1 MTLIEVFVERV
12 EGGVKVTTSA
22 GGVPSPPVKVAGSAF
37 EDLQTQVQTHRA
49 LSDRP
54 RHRPVCQAGLLDD
67 IGRELFKAALS
78 PLWARENGGIGGMIV
93 VRSPDEALRSL
104 PWDLMKPPPTD
115 LVEPTGVLPLGSD
128 PAWSVA
134 VAPVAPRSN
143 TALSGGPQ
151 RVLVLVAS
159 PVTEVRAGDVEILG
173 RQELNYEEEEDAI
186 ATAAGVNDVRV
197 RVSDFGTLEELK
209 RLVSA
214 FKPHVVHLSGHG
226 TLVAG
231 KGVFCFEDEH
241 GGLAPVSGSMLAEAF
256 RGQSSVR
263 CVLVNACLTATAVE
277 AAAEAEDKG
286 QEVSETPTRIASS
299 LCEALVAGGVPAAI
313 GWGEKVADD
322 RATAFAQAFYKY
334 LSRENHLGRAMS
346 AGRKALRDR
355 ADEGLGEG
363 LVDLTYSLAKLYTGV
378 TDVGKVYDSDNV
390 ENNVAEAT
398 IRRTLPNG
406 MEGLIEGFVG
416 RRRDLQRILP
426 PLVSTGNDF
435 RSVLVLTGV
444 GGLGKSSL
452 ATKAATRLEGDGY
465 NLVVVGPQ
473 GSIGGPMSGQLR
485 AGERTARGDQALAES
500 VARDILIELRQAA
513 ERHPEDDNAVRL
525 AAVLS
530 DQNKQT
536 NDEKLGQVPAILA
549 RLRWVLILDNFED
562 ALANV
567 TSRSDR
573 EDDAVGQD
581 SRPTVAHTG
590 LGQFLQSCCQTLTDP
605 RGGKLLITS
614 RYLPAEIKET
624 NQRVQ
629 HEALRDLTA
638 AGFRKLLLQEKR
650 LSDRFYRGDLSQ
662 KMISDLYRKFG
673 GTPRFIKQVLHNMVA
688 AKTDAELRTDLDGLT
703 TDDEADDDQDMAVNR
718 RTYLEDIAA
727 PTLIGKLGVES
738 QLAAGVVAAAYEA
751 IPAEAVAVVLQKM
764 DRPEVASATPGQ
776 VSQWLESAVAWGL
789 AQPVAT
795 RWPVSQQTKMLAE
808 LPDDPAFI
816 AGQLPPNTPP
826 EKRDELIAIGIKRI
840 RQARKSVALLSQPA
854 TRRYQSPGLLRGALA
869 DQIDLTGHRLRA
881 AHAAIATWWK
891 TIFADDREPEVGIS
905 ISVGMDACR
914 LHALAGEVWDLGCG
928 MTVGL
933 SNPLIERAAYGEAR
947 ALLEAV
953 PAAQRDGRVLHAIAT
968 IDLQQGEY
976 VRARSGFEQSLEIM
990 REIGDRQGEAVTLH
1004 GMASIDVQQGD
1015 YAGARSVFEQS
1026 LQIKREIGD
1035 RKGEAAT
1042 LHQIATIDV
1051 HQGDYTRARSV
1062 FEESLQIRREIGD
1075 RRGEASTLHNIATID
1090 LRKGEYVRAR
1100 SVFEGSL
1107 QIAREAGD
1115 RKGEAETLHQ
1125 IASIDLEQG
1134 EYKRARS
1141 VFEQSLQTKREI
1153 GDRQGEAATL
1163 HSIAT
1168 IDLRQRDYTR
1178 ARSVFEQSLQ
1188 IMREIGDRKS
1198 ESSTLHNIATIDL
1211 EQADYTRARTGFEKS
1226 LQIKRE
1232 IGDRQGEAATLHQ
1245 IATIDLEQADYTRAR
1260 TGFEKSLQIRREF
1273 SDQYG
1278 IGAAFSQLAAVVD
1291 EMGRSLQASR
1301 LQGVCFLIDNSI
1313 GHGDTENDLKSY
1325 AALCSKAGLTES
1337 QALDQMKEI
1346 AEIYGHDGGDSI
1358 VAAAFDGLGD

>member
-37 EDLQTQVQTHRA
+37 EDLQTQAQTHRA

-54 RHRPVCQAGLLDD
+54 RHRPVCQAGLLDG

-78 PLWARENGGIGGMIV
+78 PLWARENGDTGGTIV

-115 LVEPTGVLPLGSD
+115 LVDPTGILPLGSD

-134 VAPVAPRSN
+134 VAPVAPRSS
-143 TALSGGPQ
+143 TTLSGGPQ

-159 PVTEVRAGDVEILG
+159 PVSEVRAGDVEILG
-173 RQELNYEEEEDAI
+173 HQELNYEEEEDAI

-197 RVSDFGTLEELK
+197 RVSDFGTLEELT

-226 TLVAG
+226 TLIAG

-263 CVLVNACLTATAVE
+263 CVLLNACLTATAAE

-286 QEVSETPTRIASS
+286 QEVAETPTRIASS
-299 LCEALVAGGVPAAI
+299 LCEALVAGGVPLAI

-322 RATAFAQAFYKY
+322 RATAFATAFYKY

-378 TDVGKVYDSDNV
+378 TDVGKVYDKSRTEED
-390 ENNVAEAT
+390 VAEAT

-426 PLVSTGNDF
+426 PLVSMGNDF

-452 ATKAATRLEGDGY
+452 ATKAATRLEEEGY
-465 NLVVVGPQ
+465 DLVVVGPQ

-513 ERHPEDDNAVRL
+513 ERHPKNDNAMRL

-536 NDEKLGQVPAILA
+536 NDEKLRQVPALLA

-567 TSRSDR
+567 TSRADR

-581 SRPTVAHTG
+581 FRPTVAHTE

-605 RGGKLLITS
+605 RGGKLLITC
-614 RYLPAEIKET
+614 RYLPAEISEHST
-624 NQRVQ
+624 RVQ

-638 AGFRKLLLQEKR
+638 AGFRKLLLQDER
-650 LSDRFYRGDLSQ
+650 LSARFYRGDLSP
-662 KMISDLYRKFG
+662 KLISDLYRKFG

-688 AKTDAELRTDLDGLT
+688 TKTDAELRTDLDGLT
-703 TDDEADDDQDMAVNR
+703 TDDESDADQEMAINR
-718 RTYLEDIAA
+718 RTYLDDIAA
-727 PTLIGKLGVES
+727 PTLIGKLSVES

-751 IPAEAVAVVLQKM
+751 IPAEAVAAVLQKM
-764 DRPEVASATPGQ
+764 GRPEVATATPEQ
-776 VSQWLESAVAWGL
+776 VSQWLGSAVAWGL
-789 AQPVAT
+789 AQPVET
-795 RWPVSQQTKMLAE
+795 RWPVSQQTRAIAE
-808 LPDDPAFI
+808 LSDDPAVVTS
-816 AGQLPPNTPP
+816 QLPPNTPL
-826 EKRDELIAIGIKRI
+826 EKRDDFITKLIKRI
-840 RQARKSVALLSQPA
+840 HQAREAVALLSQPA
-854 TRRYQSPGLLRGALA
+854 MRRYQSPGLLRGALA
-869 DQIDLTGHRLRA
+869 DRIDLKDHRLRA
-881 AHAAIATWWK
+881 VHAAIARWWK
-891 TIFADDREPEVGIS
+891 DVFDDDREPEVGIS

-914 LHALAGEVWDLGCG
+914 LHALAGEVWDLACD
-928 MTVGL
+928 MTVRL
-933 SNPLIERAAYGEAR
+933 SNPHIQRAAYGEAR

-953 PAAQRDGRVLHAIAT
+953 PEERRDGSVLHAIAT
-968 IDLQQGEY
+968 IDLRQGEY
-976 VRARSGFEQSLEIM
+976 TRARSVFEQSLKIMREAGNRKGEAATLHQIASIDVEQGEYTRARSGFEQSLRIE
-990 REIGDRQGEAVTLH
+990 REIENRKGEAETLHSIASIYLSQGE
-1004 GMASIDVQQGD
+1004 
-1015 YAGARSVFEQS
+1015 YPRARSVFEQS
-1026 LQIKREIGD
+1026 LQIARGIGD

-1042 LHQIATIDV
+1042 LHQIAAIDLFQGDYTRAQPVFEQSLRIKREIGDRRGVAGTLTQIASIDV
-1051 HQGDYTRARSV
+1051 HQGDYMRARSV
-1062 FEESLQIRREIGD
+1062 FGQALQIWREIGD
-1075 RRGEASTLHNIATID
+1075 R
-1090 LRKGEYVRAR
+1090 
-1100 SVFEGSL
+1100 
-1107 QIAREAGD
+1107 
-1115 RKGEAETLHQ
+1115 
-1125 IASIDLEQG
+1125 
-1134 EYKRARS
+1134 
-1141 VFEQSLQTKREI
+1141 
-1153 GDRQGEAATL
+1153 
-1163 HSIAT
+1163 
-1168 IDLRQRDYTR
+1168 
-1178 ARSVFEQSLQ
+1178 
-1188 IMREIGDRKS
+1188 
-1198 ESSTLHNIATIDL
+1198 
-1211 EQADYTRARTGFEKS
+1211 
-1226 LQIKRE
+1226 
-1232 IGDRQGEAATLHQ
+1232 
-1245 IATIDLEQADYTRAR
+1245 
-1260 TGFEKSLQIRREF
+1260 
-1273 SDQYG
+1273 YG
-1278 IGAAFSQLAAVVD
+1278 IGAAFFQLSAMVNK
-1291 EMGRSLQASR
+1291 MGRSLQASR
-1301 LQGVCFLIDNSI
+1301 LQGVCFLIDRSI
-1313 GHGDTENDLKSY
+1313 GHGDAENDLKGY
-1325 AALCSKAGLTES
+1325 AALCQKAGLTGT
-1337 QALDQMKEI
+1337 QAHDQLKEI
-1346 AEIYGHDGGDSI
+1346 AEIYQHDGGQSI
-1358 VAAAFDGLGD
+1358 IDAAFEGLGD